1 MYDSLLID
9 FFVLVVF
16 LVLSGM
22 VILVIPATL
31 LVNQQLAIIAVKLL
45 LCCRN
50 QFKSLKKDNKII
62 TRRDFC
68 CRFLKVSPL
77 EHAGELNETK
87 LPCVCSNDI
96 FHLGNSYNDRTT
108 YCLVSFETNVK
119 RSKSV
124 TQ

>member
-31 LVNQQLAIIAVKLL
+31 LVNQQLAVTAVKLL

-50 QFKSLKKDNKII
+50 QFKSLKKDNKYLLMANKTRFLLPFSESLPTR
-62 TRRDFC
+62 TRR
-68 CRFLKVSPL
+68 
-77 EHAGELNETK
+77 
-87 LPCVCSNDI
+87 
-96 FHLGNSYNDRTT
+96 
-108 YCLVSFETNVK
+108 
-119 RSKSV
+119 
-124 TQ
+124 